1 MTMIHRIVRGLRHLA
16 VICCCVLGFATI
28 VATGGGGGGSDSG
41 PFPTPTA
48 DATGGWTGTLTT
60 GDASVYEVGGVVAPD
75 GEMRM
80 FDSLGIQ
87 YVAFMSV
94 TGNTGTGTFTGYAP
108 EGVSFPNGKPITS
121 GSIICTIIEKTS
133 ITGYYTVEGDSGTF
147 SLNYGPGLERP
158 LDFQNEVAG
167 QWGYYISDDDWVSIS
182 IDADGIA
189 TGTNNQGCQFSG
201 TFDIIDPSWDILDIT
216 VTVTLCSA
224 FDGFYSG
231 LGFVGFESTGNMLF
245 VMVSNSTLS
254 YLDLYLRNQGPP

>member
-1 MTMIHRIVRGLRHLA
+1 MIHRIVRGLRHLA

-60 GDASVYEVGGVVAPD
+60 GDASVYEVVGVVAPD

-87 YVAFMSV
+87 YVAFVSV

-108 EGVSFPNGKPITS
+108 EGVIFPNGEPITS
-121 GSIICTIIEKTS
+121 GSVTCTIVEKTS
-133 ITGYYTVEGDSGTF
+133 ITGSYTVEGDSGTF

-158 LDFQNEVAG
+158 LDFPNEVAG
-167 QWGYYISDDDWVSIS
+167 QWGYYNSADDWVTIT
-182 IDADGIA
+182 IDFDGA
-189 TGTNNQGCQFSG
+189 FTGTNNLGCEFSG
-201 TFDIIDPSWDILDIT
+201 TFLVMDPSWDILDIN
-216 VTVTLCSA
+216 LAAAQCED
-224 FDGFYSG
+224 FDGSYSG
-231 LGFVGFESTGNMLF
+231 LGFIGFDPEGDMLF
-245 VMVSNSTLS
+245 LMVSSPTIS
-254 YLDLYLRNQGPP
+254 YLGVYVRNPGPT